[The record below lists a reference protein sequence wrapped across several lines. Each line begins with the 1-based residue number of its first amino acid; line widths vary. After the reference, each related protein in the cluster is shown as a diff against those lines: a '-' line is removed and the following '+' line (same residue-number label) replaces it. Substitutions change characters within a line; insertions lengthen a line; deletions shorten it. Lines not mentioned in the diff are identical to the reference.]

1 MLRGM
6 SDVPVPDELAN
17 EILASD
23 LAAEV
28 KAEFEGRRTVGFTV
42 AAATQHVFTRFR
54 GALSSSQDGPVVLL
68 ALAMLQ
74 LREGHL
80 QEVIR
85 DAGVDLIESG
95 EAMTAYRTED
105 IATRKARRL
114 MLEQFSTLLAA
125 ASVEPERAD

>member
-1 MLRGM
+1 MADILI
-6 SDVPVPDELAN
+6 PDELAK

-23 LAAEV
+23 LASEV
-28 KAEFEGRRTVGFTV
+28 KAEFEGRLASGFTV
-42 AAATQHVFTRFR
+42 PDATRHVFTRFR

-85 DAGVDLIESG
+85 DAGLDLIQTG

-105 IATRKARRL
+105 SATRKARKQ
-114 MLEQFSTLLAA
+114 MLEQFAA
-125 ASVEPERAD
+125 VLTEVKVQPEVVD

>member
-1 MLRGM
+1 M

-28 KAEFEGRRTVGFTV
+28 KAEFEGRLTVGFTV
-42 AAATQHVFTRFR
+42 PAATQHVFARFR
-54 GALSSSQDGPVVLL
+54 GALSSSHDGPVVLL

-74 LREGHL
+74 LREGQL

-85 DAGVDLIESG
+85 DAGIDLIDSG

-105 IATRKARRL
+105 IATRKARKL
-114 MLEQFSTLLAA
+114 MLEQFSTLLGEAK
-125 ASVEPERAD
+125 VQPEVVD